1 MENDLISRSALLKDL
16 RDKGWLKGDF
26 TDGTVM
32 IAVQAIIDT
41 APAVDAVEVV
51 RCEQCLYRSQ
61 YANEEGLYKCG
72 AITCKEGHC
81 AMVAP
86 HFSCIAG
93 KKRGKDDG
101 K

>member
-1 MENDLISRSALLKDL
+1 MVNNDLISRSAIKKFIQDGLNCKDPAKAFGHDAIEIL
-16 RDKGWLKGDF
+16 TEIEF
-26 TDGTVM
+26 
-32 IAVQAIIDT
+32 AQAI
-41 APAVDAVEVV
+41 DAV

-72 AITCKEGHC
+72 VITCKDGHC

-86 HFSCIAG
+86 YFSCIAG

>member
-1 MENDLISRSALLKDL
+1 MQNDLISRSALIDDILAAAENGGMGALIAGTL
-16 RDKGWLKGDF
+16 RRYVLR
-26 TDGTVM
+26 
-32 IAVQAIIDT
+32 Q
-41 APAVDAVEVV
+41 PAVDAVEVV
-51 RCEQCLYRSQ
+51 LCEQCLYRSQ

-72 AITCKEGHC
+72 AIECKEGHS

-86 HFSCIAG
+86 YFSCIAG